1 MIPRETIDSIFAAAR
16 IEEVVGDVVNL
27 KKRGVNY
34 LGLCPFHNERTP
46 SFNVNPVKGIYK
58 CFGCGKGGNAVNFV
72 MEHEKMDYVSA
83 LKFIARK
90 YKIEIVEETLT
101 PERIEE
107 ENTRESLR
115 VICSFAEKFFRDQLL
130 TEQGKAI
137 GLSYFEERGFTS
149 ETINKFQ
156 LGYSPENPKTFLNA
170 ALEAGY
176 KLKYL
181 YEAGL
186 IGVAST
192 ENDPNAENKLEAA
205 NCYDRYRGR
214 VIFPIHSSS
223 GLTIAFAGRT
233 LKSDKN
239 IAKYVNSRETI
250 LYHKSEI
257 LYGLHLARK
266 QIAAEDN
273 CYLVEGYA
281 DVISMHQSG
290 IENVVASSGTSL
302 TEEQIELIRRFT
314 PNLTILYDGDTAGLK
329 AAERGLRIALEKGM
343 NVRTITL
350 PPEDDPDTFARK
362 HSQEDLKKYLKES
375 ASDLL
380 IEYIK
385 ALAKEEDPI
394 KRAERLRHI
403 ASLIVIIREKSKR
416 DSYIKTCINLSGTEE
431 EALRN
436 EIARIKS
443 NETQENSREFNQK
456 RSERKVITDA
466 KGVPVTFYA
475 LNIEPQEKE
484 LIRVLI
490 KYGDQE
496 VEFINNL
503 ENQDEPQKFSMKVA
517 NYIIDSIQADGFIL
531 EIPDYRKIYE
541 EYYSFYEKGEIKKE
555 EYFLA
560 HHDPEINQTIFHLF
574 DENHKIS
581 DWSKRSIGIKTEKDH
596 LSITAEKAVF
606 AYKSR
611 KIEIMLKELQEHIL
625 HPLNEDQ
632 LNEMMKRKQKLDT
645 AKSMFKLLLGRV
657 M

>member
-1 MIPRETIDSIFAAAR
+1 VIPRETIDSIFAAAR